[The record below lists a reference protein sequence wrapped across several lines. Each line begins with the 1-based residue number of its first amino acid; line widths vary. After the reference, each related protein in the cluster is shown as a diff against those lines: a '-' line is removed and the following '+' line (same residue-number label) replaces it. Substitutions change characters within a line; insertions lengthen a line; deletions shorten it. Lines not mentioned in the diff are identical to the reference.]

1 MISHLELLQSSWAR
15 CGAQSV
21 SEMKHPLQK
30 FNKHNINDNSSCNN
44 KYVVDGVTS
53 NEDGHTIA
61 FELQSTSHHVLTDIT
76 VSLIVI
82 AADLIQP

>member
-1 MISHLELLQSSWAR
+1 MISHLERLQSSWAR

-44 KYVVDGVTS
+44 KYVVV
-53 NEDGHTIA
+53 
-61 FELQSTSHHVLTDIT
+61 V
-76 VSLIVI
+76 
-82 AADLIQP
+82 